1 MLKYCKNCLTTNL
14 RPNASFNIKTN
25 VCIACEFFNADKNKP
40 NKKFKLE
47 ILKRKINNLLKK
59 NRNSHYDCIIGI
71 SGGKDSTRQALWVK
85 NKLKLKPL
93 LVCCSYPPRQ
103 MSKIGAQNI
112 TNLIKKNFEVIT
124 VTPAPLTS
132 AKFTHHSFKKYGNV
146 CKSTELA
153 LFSSVPRI
161 AAEFGINL
169 IFWGENPS
177 IQLGDS
183 KTYGQDDFDGSKLYN
198 LNTLKEGNNWLKKIS
213 NIKKIHHYSFP
224 NKLYYKKK
232 IINII
237 YLGPAW
243 DDWSNYNNSYTSV
256 LEGLVV
262 RPYEEKVTGDIS
274 NTSMLDEEFTN
285 INMMI
290 KYYKFGFGRATDIL
304 NEYIREGRISR
315 LNATKIAKKYDGICS
330 DKIIKKFCKYIS
342 ISEKEFWL
350 TVKKHSNSKIFDLSK
365 KKPKRKF
372 EVGENYKW

>member
-198 LNTLKEGNNWLKKIS
+198 LNTLKEGNN
-213 NIKKIHHYSFP
+213 
-224 NKLYYKKK
+224 
-232 IINII
+232 
-237 YLGPAW
+237 
-243 DDWSNYNNSYTSV
+243 
-256 LEGLVV
+256 
-262 RPYEEKVTGDIS
+262 
-274 NTSMLDEEFTN
+274 
-285 INMMI
+285 
-290 KYYKFGFGRATDIL
+290 
-304 NEYIREGRISR
+304 
-315 LNATKIAKKYDGICS
+315 C
-330 DKIIKKFCKYIS
+330 
-342 ISEKEFWL
+342 
-350 TVKKHSNSKIFDLSK
+350 
-365 KKPKRKF
+365 
-372 EVGENYKW
+372 